1 MREAIV
7 RLTGDPA
14 SRANAQR
21 IAAEM
26 RALPP
31 VDAAVG
37 IVRGMVV
44 DALAA

>member
-1 MREAIV
+1 VV
-7 RLTGDPA
+7 RLTGDP
-14 SRANAQR
+14 SYRSSAQR

-37 IVRGMVV
+37 VLRGLL
-44 DALAA
+44 AGRLAA